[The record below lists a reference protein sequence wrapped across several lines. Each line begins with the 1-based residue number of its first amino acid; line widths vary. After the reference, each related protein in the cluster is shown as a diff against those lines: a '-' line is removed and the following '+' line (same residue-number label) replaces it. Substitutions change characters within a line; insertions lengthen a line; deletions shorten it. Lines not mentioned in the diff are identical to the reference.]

1 MRRPQCSP
9 VARRAAH
16 LGNARIEL
24 VLIHLAQ
31 VFLAEYT
38 AHGLQLVRYRG
49 IFLGQLRVIRPAV
62 DDAQRVPALGK
73 VELHRRNYR
82 RAGIGK
88 VYGHYPA
95 NGGSGL
101 IHKPAGLAEVLVLCV
116 LPYARDLRR
125 AQRAA
130 GQGIYHRPDEHL
142 KGCG

>member
-1 MRRPQCSP
+1 MRRPQCRP

-16 LGNARIEL
+16 LGNTRIEL
-24 VLIHLAQ
+24 ALVHLAQ

-49 IFLGQLRVIRPAV
+49 IFLGQLRVIRSAV

-73 VELHRRNYR
+73 VD
-82 RAGIGK
+82 
-88 VYGHYPA
+88 GHYPA
-95 NGGSGL
+95 DGGSGL
-101 IHKPAGLAEVLVLCV
+101 IHKPAGFAEVLVLSV